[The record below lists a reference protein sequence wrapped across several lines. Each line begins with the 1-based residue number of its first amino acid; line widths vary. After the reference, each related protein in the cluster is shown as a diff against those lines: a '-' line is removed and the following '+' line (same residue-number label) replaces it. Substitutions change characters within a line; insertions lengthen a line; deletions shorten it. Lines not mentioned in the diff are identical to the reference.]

1 MNNDKMAI
9 GKKTGGRNFLPG
21 QSGNLKGR
29 PKFSIVSILR
39 EKLEA
44 VSEDEKQSIAGKLID
59 EYIERADGTAIRDM
73 MDRYDGK
80 PKQYVE
86 MSNEK
91 DAEWL
96 EYFKSLDDKTIEE
109 TRENTDAL
117 PADAAEDTGTRGSS
131 T

>member
-1 MNNDKMAI
+1 MAI
-9 GKKTGGRNFLPG
+9 GKKTGGRDFKPG
-21 QSGNLKGR
+21 QSGNPKGR
-29 PKFSIVSILR
+29 PKFSIVSIIR
-39 EKLEA
+39 EKLQA
-44 VSEDEKQSIAGKLID
+44 VSEDEKQSVAEQLID

-73 MDRYDGK
+73 IDRIDGR

-117 PADAAEDTGTRGSS
+117 PADAAEDTDTRGSS